1 MKRYKIHNL
10 DCASCASN
18 LEEQLQKSNLV
29 KNVRVDFSL
38 GAIYLDCENLC
49 SVIEKIQE
57 LEPEVRVSEWEEQ
70 ESEGAYEIWREVA
83 FLSLLLG
90 IFGFCV
96 FYKGLNEFVF
106 FSLLGVIYLV
116 AGMPV
121 FKGAYNGIKNKEFFD
136 ENFLML
142 FATLSAWGIGAYEEA
157 VAVMLFFRLGEF
169 FEGLA
174 VRKSRR
180 SISSLLEITPSFAFK
195 KVGEEYVEV
204 APKELV
210 VDDVVLVKVG
220 EKIPSDGVI
229 IKGESEINAQAI
241 SGESLPL
248 YKKVGDSVLGGC
260 INLLNVIEVK
270 ITSPY
275 EKSSIATLIELVQSA
290 TSQKAKVEKAITS
303 FAKIYTPCIFAVSFL
318 VAILPPLL
326 GFGEWKEWIYK
337 ALVVMMVSCPC
348 ALVLSVPLGY
358 FGGIGGACSKGIL
371 IKGANYLEALAKVKK
386 IFFDKTGTLSEGR
399 FEIVEVAPFGD
410 VSKEELLSLAS
421 CAEHLSNH
429 PIAQSLNRS
438 LPNKAHQPLF
448 NQQISGMGMC
458 VKCCGNEVFAGN
470 LALLESRG
478 VVIPALGELQYTA
491 VHIAKNGVYMG
502 YIGIEDKIKS
512 ESAKVIK
519 ELQTMGIEVGI
530 LSGDLSQNVK
540 RVADKL
546 GISEA
551 YGGLLPQEKLS
562 IFRENKNA
570 VSAFVGDG
578 INDAP
583 VLASADVGI
592 SMGKGGSE
600 LSKESADVIIVN
612 DNLSKITEAIL
623 HSRKTQNII
632 RQNIIFA
639 LGVKGVFIILG
650 IYGVAGMWEAVFGDV
665 GVALLALLN
674 STRALR

>member
-1 MKRYKIHNL
+1 MKRYKILNL

-18 LEEQLQKSNLV
+18 LEEQLQKSKLV
-29 KNVRVDFSL
+29 KDVRVDFSL
-38 GAIYLDCENLC
+38 GAIYLDCENL
-49 SVIEKIQE
+49 SNVIEKIKE
-57 LEPEVRVSEWEEQ
+57 LEPEVEVCEWEEQ
-70 ESEGAYEIWREVA
+70 KEEGAYEIWREVA
-83 FLSLLLG
+83 FLSILLG
-90 IFGFCV
+90 IFGFCL

-106 FSLLGVIYLV
+106 FALLGGIYLV
-116 AGMPV
+116 AGLPV
-121 FKGAYNGIKNKEFFD
+121 FRGAYGGIKKGEIFD

-142 FATLSAWGIGAYEEA
+142 FATLAAWVIGAYEEA

-195 KVGEEYVEV
+195 KVGESYVEI
-204 APKELV
+204 APKELE
-210 VDDVVLVKVG
+210 VDDIVLVKVG

-270 ITSPY
+270 ITAPY

-290 TSQKAKVEKAITS
+290 TSQKAKVEKLITS
-303 FAKIYTPCIFAVSFL
+303 FAKVYTPCIFVVSFL

-326 GFGEWKEWIYK
+326 GFGEWKDWIYK

-371 IKGANYLEALAKVKK
+371 IKGANYLEVLSKVKK

-399 FEIVEVAPFGD
+399 FEIVEIAPYGE

-429 PIAQSLNRS
+429 PIAQSLIHS
-438 LPNKAHQPLF
+438 LPNKTHQSLF

-458 VKCCGNEVFAGN
+458 VKCCGNEVLAGN
-470 LALLESRG
+470 LALLESKG
-478 VVIPALGELQYTA
+478 VVIPNLGELQYTA
-491 VHIAKNGVYMG
+491 VHIAKNGEYMG
-502 YIGIEDKIKS
+502 YIGIEDKIKP
-512 ESAKVIK
+512 ESAEVIK
-519 ELQTMGIEVGI
+519 KLQEMGIEVGI
-530 LSGDLSQNVK
+530 LSGDLEQNVK
-540 RVADKL
+540 RVAEKL
-546 GISEA
+546 GITEA

-562 IFRENKNA
+562 LFQKNKNA
-570 VSAFVGDG
+570 ISAFVGDG

-592 SMGKGGSE
+592 SMGRGGSE

-612 DNLSKITEAIL
+612 DSLKKIVEAIL
-623 HSRKTQNII
+623 HARRTQNII
-632 RQNIIFA
+632 KQNIIFA
-639 LGVKGVFIILG
+639 LGIKGVFIILG

-674 STRALR
+674 STRALK

>member
-38 GAIYLDCENLC
+38 GAIYLDCEKLC

-195 KVGEEYVEV
+195 KVGEEYIEV

-326 GFGEWKEWIYK
+326 GFGEWKDWIYK

-438 LPNKAHQPLF
+438 LPNKAHQSLF

-502 YIGIEDKIKS
+502 YIGIEDKIKP
-512 ESAKVIK
+512 ESAKVVK
-519 ELQTMGIEVGI
+519 ELQAMGIEVGI

>member
-70 ESEGAYEIWREVA
+70 ENEGAYEIWREVA

-96 FYKGLNEFVF
+96 FYKGLNEFIF

-195 KVGEEYVEV
+195 KVGEEYIEV

-326 GFGEWKEWIYK
+326 GFGEWKDWIYK

-438 LPNKAHQPLF
+438 LPNKAHQSLF

-478 VVIPALGELQYTA
+478 VVIPNLGELQYTA

-502 YIGIEDKIKS
+502 YIGIEDKIKP

-519 ELQTMGIEVGI
+519 ELQAMGIEVGV

>member
-10 DCASCASN
+10 DCASCAN
-18 LEEQLQKSNLV
+18 HLEEQLQKSNLV

-38 GAIYLDCENLC
+38 GAIYLDCKNLS
-49 SVIEKIQE
+49 SVIEKIKE
-57 LEPEVRVSEWEEQ
+57 LEPEVKVSEWEEQ
-70 ESEGAYEIWREVA
+70 ESEGVYEIWREVA

-174 VRKSRR
+174 VRKSRH
-180 SISSLLEITPSFAFK
+180 SINSLLEITPSFALK
-195 KVGEEYVEV
+195 KVGGEYIEV
-204 APKELV
+204 TPKELV

-248 YKKVGDSVLGGC
+248 YKKLGDSVLGGC

-270 ITSPY
+270 ITTPY
-275 EKSSIATLIELVQSA
+275 EKSSIATLIDLVQSA

-303 FAKIYTPCIFAVSFL
+303 FAKIYTPCVFAISLL
-318 VAILPPLL
+318 VAILPPLFGL
-326 GFGEWKEWIYK
+326 GEWKEWIYK

-399 FEIVEVAPFGD
+399 FEIVEVVPFGE
-410 VSKEELLSLAS
+410 VSQEELLSLAS

-429 PIAQSLNRS
+429 PIAQSLNHS
-438 LPNKAHQPLF
+438 LPNKAHQSLF

-478 VVIPALGELQYTA
+478 IEIPALKELQYTA

-502 YIGIEDKIKS
+502 YIGIEDKIKP
-512 ESAKVIK
+512 ESAEVIK
-519 ELQTMGIEVGI
+519 KLQDMGIEVGI
-530 LSGDLSQNVK
+530 LSGDLEKNVK
-540 RVADKL
+540 RVAEKL
-546 GISEA
+546 GVFEA

-562 IFRENKNA
+562 LFQKNKNSI
-570 VSAFVGDG
+570 SAFVGDG

-592 SMGKGGSE
+592 SMGRGGSE

-612 DNLSKITEAIL
+612 DSLQKIVEAIL

-632 RQNIIFA
+632 RQNILFA

>member
-1 MKRYKIHNL
+1 MKRYKILNL
-10 DCASCASN
+10 DCASCAN
-18 LEEQLQKSNLV
+18 HLEEQLQKSKLV
-29 KNVRVDFSL
+29 KDVRVDFSL
-38 GAIYLDCENLC
+38 GAIYLDCENLS

-57 LEPEVRVSEWEEQ
+57 LEPDVKIYEWEDQ
-70 ESEGAYEIWREVA
+70 EGEGVYEVWREVA

-96 FYKGLNEFVF
+96 FYKGLNELVF

-116 AGMPV
+116 AGIPV
-121 FKGAYNGIKNKEFFD
+121 FKGAYNGIKKGEVFD

-180 SISSLLEITPSFAFK
+180 SINSLLEITPSFALK
-195 KVGEEYVEV
+195 KVGEEYIEV
-204 APKELV
+204 TPKELV

-248 YKKVGDSVLGGC
+248 YKKLGDSVLGGC

-270 ITSPY
+270 ITTPY
-275 EKSSIATLIELVQSA
+275 EKSSIATLIDLVQSA

-303 FAKIYTPCIFAVSFL
+303 FAKIYTPCVFAISLL
-318 VAILPPLL
+318 VAILPPLF
-326 GFGEWKEWIYK
+326 GFGEWKDWIYK

-399 FEIVEVAPFGD
+399 FEIVEVAPFGE
-410 VSKEELLSLAS
+410 VSQEELLSLAS

-429 PIAQSLNRS
+429 PIAQSLNRY
-438 LPNKAHQPLF
+438 LPSKAHQSLF

-478 VVIPALGELQYTA
+478 IEIPALKELQYTA
-491 VHIAKNGVYMG
+491 VHIAKNGKYMG
-502 YIGIEDKIKS
+502 YIGIEDKIKP
-512 ESAKVIK
+512 ESAEVIK
-519 ELQTMGIEVGI
+519 KLQDMGIEVGI
-530 LSGDLSQNVK
+530 LSGDLEQNVK
-540 RVADKL
+540 RVAERL
-546 GISEA
+546 GVSEA

-562 IFRENKNA
+562 LFQKNKNSI
-570 VSAFVGDG
+570 SAFVGDG

-592 SMGKGGSE
+592 SMGRGGSE
-600 LSKESADVIIVN
+600 LSRESADVIIVN
-612 DNLSKITEAIL
+612 DSLQKIVEAIL

-632 RQNIIFA
+632 RQNILFA

>member
-1 MKRYKIHNL
+1 MKRYKILNL

-18 LEEQLQKSNLV
+18 LEEQLQKSKLV
-29 KNVRVDFSL
+29 KDVRVDFSL
-38 GAIYLDCENLC
+38 GVIYLDCENLS
-49 SVIEKIQE
+49 SVIEKIKE
-57 LEPEVRVSEWEEQ
+57 LEPEVEVCEWEEQ
-70 ESEGAYEIWREVA
+70 KEEGAYEIWREVA
-83 FLSLLLG
+83 FLSILLG
-90 IFGFCV
+90 IFGFCL

-106 FSLLGVIYLV
+106 FALLGGIYLV
-116 AGMPV
+116 AGLPV
-121 FKGAYNGIKNKEFFD
+121 FRGAYGGIKKGEIFD

-142 FATLSAWGIGAYEEA
+142 FATLAAWVIGAYEEA

-195 KVGEEYVEV
+195 KVGESYVEI
-204 APKELV
+204 APKELE
-210 VDDVVLVKVG
+210 VDDIVLVKVG

-270 ITSPY
+270 IIAPY

-290 TSQKAKVEKAITS
+290 TSQKAKVEKLITS
-303 FAKIYTPCIFAVSFL
+303 FAKVYTPCIFVVSFL

-326 GFGEWKEWIYK
+326 GFGEWKDWIYK

-371 IKGANYLEALAKVKK
+371 IKGANYLEVLSKVKK

-399 FEIVEVAPFGD
+399 FEIVEIAPYGE

-429 PIAQSLNRS
+429 PIAQSLIHS
-438 LPNKAHQPLF
+438 LPNKTHQSLF

-458 VKCCGNEVFAGN
+458 VKCCGNEVLAGN
-470 LALLESRG
+470 LALLESKG
-478 VVIPALGELQYTA
+478 VVIPNLGELQYTA
-491 VHIAKNGVYMG
+491 VHIAKNGEYMG
-502 YIGIEDKIKS
+502 YIGIEDKIKP
-512 ESAKVIK
+512 ESAEVIK
-519 ELQTMGIEVGI
+519 KLQEMGIEVGI
-530 LSGDLSQNVK
+530 LSGDLEQNVK
-540 RVADKL
+540 RVAEKL
-546 GISEA
+546 GITEA

-562 IFRENKNA
+562 LFQKNKNA
-570 VSAFVGDG
+570 ISAFVGDG

-592 SMGKGGSE
+592 SMGRGGSE

-612 DNLSKITEAIL
+612 DSLKKIVEAIL
-623 HSRKTQNII
+623 HARRTQSII
-632 RQNIIFA
+632 KQNIIFA
-639 LGVKGVFIILG
+639 LGIKGVFIILG

-674 STRALR
+674 STRALK

>member
-57 LEPEVRVSEWEEQ
+57 LEPEVKVSEWEEQ

-195 KVGEEYVEV
+195 KVGEEYIEV

-270 ITSPY
+270 ITAPY

-399 FEIVEVAPFGD
+399 FEIVEVTPFGD

-438 LPNKAHQPLF
+438 LPNKTHQSLF

-478 VVIPALGELQYTA
+478 VAIPALGELQYTA

-502 YIGIEDKIKS
+502 YIGIEDKIKP

-519 ELQTMGIEVGI
+519 ELQAMGIEVGI

-551 YGGLLPQEKLS
+551 YGGLLPQEKLA
-562 IFRENKNA
+562 IFKENKNA

-632 RQNIIFA
+632 RQNIVFA